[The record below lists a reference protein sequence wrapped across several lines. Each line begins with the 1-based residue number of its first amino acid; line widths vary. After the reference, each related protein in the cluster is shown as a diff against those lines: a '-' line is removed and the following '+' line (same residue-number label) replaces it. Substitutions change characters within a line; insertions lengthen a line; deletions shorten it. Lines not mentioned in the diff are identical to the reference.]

1 MNMEMNI
8 NQMHAVVKA
17 FVGLGAPNTID
28 DQGPNKMDWHFF
40 MAHANRVALKHEHL
54 PIIASRLWK
63 YRNTQMSRVFAQ
75 AGLPSDSTSVAN
87 MLTDTKTM
95 EIVPRVTFERITEQW
110 TNRWGKSGTSQRTA
124 IHMPFIKAA
133 PLHVPLKQAL
143 DFPALKFNG
152 DTKTWSIDNTK
163 ESYDI
168 AVRVLTQAGAEVIPL
183 DDASFSKPKP
193 KVAPVKEATVTL
205 KGTAL
210 HLAWPWLENSVARY
224 AVMNEVKETQ
234 GRVWNASTLTWS
246 VALTEGAP
254 LVDRLR
260 ALADRRLMTTDEEA
274 VALIHKWAT
283 ALADAIAAVPE
294 VATVMEDRA
303 ARIALS
309 SATVLNEE
317 DTRSMAERLAEQFPE
332 GRELY
337 PFQYVGVQF
346 VQMAGGR
353 ALIGDDMG
361 IGKTIQAIAHI
372 ALNEHL
378 LPALV
383 VCPASVK
390 FNWEKELAA
399 WLPSHDTH
407 VISGRTGDLPDADV
421 YVCNY
426 DLMSYR
432 QDQLHGICPQIVV
445 LDESHYVKNYKAKR
459 TEATLEV
466 CKESESVVCLSGTA
480 ITNRPNEFFSTLN
493 LLRPEEFP
501 SSFEYGKRYCA
512 GEKTRFGWDFSGA
525 SNEDELHA
533 RTRDFTIRRLKS
545 EVLTELPDKVRTLYD
560 VDIGTAAMKAYKSLL
575 RRWENEWESYSSR
588 GAPLPAGFALNMLTD
603 LRHAVGRHKVKSA
616 VEYLQEYREQT
627 GKPVVLFAHH
637 KDVLGGIKD
646 ALNADKNMTWRIGAI
661 VGEMPAAKR
670 QATVEAFQAGDL
682 DVVLCST
689 VAAKEG
695 ITLTAADTTVFVER
709 EWVPGWEEQAEDRVN
724 RIGQESQ
731 SVSAVYLTARDTI
744 DEMFNAVVE
753 AKREVVRAV
762 LDGGDVN
769 DRSSIIADLL
779 KDMAARGQIPAGMAD
794 ALLATKTEKKVI

>member
-1 MNMEMNI
+1 MEMNI

-17 FVGLGAPNTID
+17 FVGLGAPTQYD

-40 MAHANRVALKHEHL
+40 TAHASRVALKQEHL
-54 PIIASRLWK
+54 PTIANRLWK
-63 YRNTQMSRVFAQ
+63 YRNTQMPRVFAQ
-75 AGLPSDSTSVAN
+75 VGLPSDSTSVLA
-87 MLTDTKTM
+87 MLTDTKEM
-95 EIVPRVTFERITEQW
+95 EVLPQVTFSRINDSY
-110 TNRWGKSGTSQRTA
+110 TNRWGKTVTQERTA
-124 IHMPFIKAA
+124 VHFPYIKAA

-143 DFPALKFNG
+143 EFPALKFNG

-163 ESYDI
+163 ESYDT
-168 AVRVLTQAGAEVIPL
+168 AVAVLTAAGAEVIPL
-183 DDASFSKPKP
+183 NDVTFDKPKP
-193 KVAPVKEATVTL
+193 KVAPVKEATATL
-205 KGTAL
+205 KGTSL
-210 HLAWPWLENSVARY
+210 HLAWPYLENSVARY

-234 GRVWNASTLTWS
+234 GRKWNAATKTWS
-246 VALTEGAP
+246 VAITEAAP
-254 LVDRLR
+254 LVDRLHK
-260 ALADRRLMTTDEEA
+260 LAQRNLMTTDEEA
-274 VALIHKWAT
+274 VALIQKWAT

-294 VATVMEDRA
+294 VATAMEDRA

-309 SATVLNEE
+309 SATTLAEE
-317 DTRSMAERLAEQFPE
+317 DTRDMAERLAEQFPE
-332 GRELY
+332 GYELY

-390 FNWEKELAA
+390 FNWEKELNA
-399 WLPSHDTH
+399 WLPSHSTH
-407 VISGRTGDLPDADV
+407 VISGRKGDLPDADV

-426 DLMSYR
+426 DLMSWR

-466 CKESESVVCLSGTA
+466 CKDSESVVCLSGTA

-501 SSFEYGKRYCA
+501 SFFDYGTRYCA
-512 GEKTRFGWDFSGA
+512 GHKTRFGWDFTGS
-525 SNEDELHA
+525 SHEDELHA

-545 EVLTELPDKVRTLYD
+545 EVLTELPDKVRTMYD
-560 VDIGTAAMKAYKSLL
+560 VDIGAAAMKEYKSLL
-575 RRWENEWESYSSR
+575 RRWESEWASYSSSGR
-588 GAPLPAGFALNMLTD
+588 PLPAGFVLNMLTD
-603 LRHAVGRHKVKSA
+603 LRHAVGRHKIASA
-616 VEYLQEYREQT
+616 VEFVREYREQT

-637 KDVLGGIKD
+637 KDVLGGIKE
-646 ALNADKNMTWRIGAI
+646 ALATDKNMTWRIGAI
-661 VGEMPAAKR
+661 VGEMPAAAR
-670 QATVEAFQAGDL
+670 QKTVEAFQAGNL

-731 SVSAVYLTARDTI
+731 YVSAVYLTARDTI

-753 AKREVVRAV
+753 EKRLVVQAV
-762 LDGGDVN
+762 LDGGSVD
-769 DRSSIIADLL
+769 DRSGIIAELL
-779 KDMAARGQIPAGMAD
+779 QQMADKGQIPAGMAD
-794 ALLATKTEKKVI
+794 SLLGKDNKEE